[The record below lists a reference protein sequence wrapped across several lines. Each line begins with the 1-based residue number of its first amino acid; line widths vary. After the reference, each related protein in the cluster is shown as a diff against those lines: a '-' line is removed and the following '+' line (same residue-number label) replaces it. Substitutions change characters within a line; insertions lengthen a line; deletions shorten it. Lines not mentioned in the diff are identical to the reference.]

1 MTRTR
6 SGGFTLIELLVVIA
20 IIAILAG
27 LLLPA
32 LAKAKQKGQATL
44 RMTNPKQNG
53 LATVLHADDN
63 DDMIPR
69 GDDVRWYLVL
79 MKYLPEGGTTKDY
92 RNIKIFRCSS
102 YPKPKK
108 RQKPQVITYTVNA
121 WRFSSPRDMIGY
133 QQVGPSKLTNFRNP
147 SDSVYVE
154 DSSAGPWRPI
164 ITGLNDPH
172 NNTWLND
179 VWRPSLCLMVPMA
192 SGGAWIGVSRPSA
205 TTTGQTW
212 PTSTA
217 TPAPARAT
225 RSQSTSSANKNR
237 SAWPS
242 AAASSPA
249 FGQGGKGCRRSVR
262 RGGCCAWPTGTEFDG
277 CESLPAARRSCAAC
291 GS

>member
-44 RMTNPKQNG
+44 CMNNLKQIG

-147 SDSVYVE
+147 SDSVYVG

-179 VWRPSLCLMVPMA
+179 VWRPSHLPY
-192 SGGAWIGVSRPSA
+192 GANGKRLSMDRRISA
-205 TTTGQTW
+205 KRHNDG
-212 PTSTA
+212 
-217 TPAPARAT
+217 
-225 RSQSTSSANKNR
+225 ANLAYLAGHAGFR
-237 SAWPS
+237 
-242 AAASSPA
+242 
-249 FGQGGKGCRRSVR
+249 KGNQITIDLFREQK
-262 RGGCCAWPTGTEFDG
+262 P
-277 CESLPAARRSCAAC
+277 
-291 GS
+291 

>member
-44 RMTNPKQNG
+44 CMNNLKQIG

-69 GDDVRWYLVL
+69 GDDLRWYLVL

-133 QQVGPSKLTNFRNP
+133 QQVGPSKLSNFRNP
-147 SDSVYVE
+147 SDSVYVG
-154 DSSAGPWRPI
+154 DSSAGSWRPI

-172 NNTWLND
+172 NKHLAQRRLAAKPPAL
-179 VWRPSLCLMVPMA
+179 WRQ
-192 SGGAWIGVSRPSA
+192 W
-205 TTTGQTW
+205 
-212 PTSTA
+212 
-217 TPAPARAT
+217 
-225 RSQSTSSANKNR
+225 
-237 SAWPS
+237 
-242 AAASSPA
+242 
-249 FGQGGKGCRRSVR
+249 
-262 RGGCCAWPTGTEFDG
+262 
-277 CESLPAARRSCAAC
+277 
-291 GS
+291 